1 MQRLG
6 YFFSLLVYLLVIN
19 SNPNFEAVL
28 SEPASSVGWRLI
40 GPHSMK
46 NWDLCTASVSLLYL
60 CVGISNVVMF
70 HSSKFGTQAG
80 QKLFGNQQLLLS
92 PLTCR
97 CTGIFLCVRGAVPS
111 QTFQEN
117 HDYKPGGESQATRRD
132 GVTLGA
138 SLWAPLRSVSPALLQ
153 TSSVLRELEASKQQT
168 PCC

>member
-6 YFFSLLVYLLVIN
+6 YFFSLLGYLLVIN

-80 QKLFGNQQLLLS
+80 QKLFGNQQLFLS
-92 PLTCR
+92 PPHAGAR
-97 CTGIFLCVRGAVPS
+97 AFFCVRGAVPS
-111 QTFQEN
+111 RAFQEN
-117 HDYKPGGESQATRRD
+117 HDYKPGGESQAIRRD
-132 GVTLGA
+132 GVTLGV
-138 SLWAPLRSVSPALLQ
+138 SLWAPLCSVSPALLQ